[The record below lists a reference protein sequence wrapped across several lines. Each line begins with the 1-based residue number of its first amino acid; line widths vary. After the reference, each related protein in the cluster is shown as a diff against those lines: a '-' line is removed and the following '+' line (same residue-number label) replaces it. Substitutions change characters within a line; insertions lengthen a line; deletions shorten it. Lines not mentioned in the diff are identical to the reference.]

1 MAVDLATAARAWL
14 ETPHSRDES
23 GELQKAEEWHWYTQN
38 SRKGLLQDSP
48 SISARRPH
56 RGAHAPRDGEV
67 ALRPPEK
74 LVGDASMQIDP
85 ATPVPEPA
93 SMTLLALGLA
103 GLGARR
109 WRQRR
114 EQ

>member
-14 ETPHSRDES
+14 ETLTAATNLASYRRQRS
-23 GELQKAEEWHWYTQN
+23 GIGTHRTLA
-38 SRKGLLQDSP
+38 KGWCRIHLPSP
-48 SISARRPH
+48 PGGRIEA
-56 RGAHAPRDGEV
+56 AHARRDGEV

-74 LVGDASMQIDP
+74 LVGDASMQIVP